1 MGYILPS
8 LTGLGQSAIYRL
20 FELVYI
26 PKEVIVAMN
35 TAMKLTRNIILFALC
50 SLCVPFS
57 SYADEGMWLFNNPP
71 YKTLQDKYHF
81 QPTAAWLEHLQK
93 SSVRFNSGGS
103 GSFVSADGLV
113 MTNHHVGADCLQKIS
128 SKEKDYVKS
137 GFEARSRSEEPK
149 CVDLELNVLMGI
161 EDVTNRVAG
170 AVTSSMNSAE
180 AEKARRAVIND
191 IEKESRDKTGL
202 RSNVITLYNGGQ
214 YHLYRYKR
222 YTDVRLVFA
231 PQKAIAFFG
240 GDPDNFEYPRYD
252 LDICFFRVYE
262 NDQAVHVEH
271 FLKWSEAGAAEGD
284 LIFVPGNPGRT
295 ERLDT
300 VAHLE
305 YQRDLVVPGGL
316 NLLRRREI
324 LLKNYSDRGSE
335 NARRAEDELF
345 GIQNSRKAYLGM
357 LAGLQDPVVIDK
369 KRAAESTLRDKVNTD
384 PKLQQAYGNAWDQ
397 VAATLKT
404 LVKIRDEYNLI
415 GYGPTKR
422 AQAFNSELFD
432 VAMTLVRL
440 AEESPKPNSERLR
453 EYSESSLDSL
463 KLQLFSEAPIYDD
476 LETVKLAD
484 SLGLMMEVMGAD
496 NELVKK
502 VLAGKSPR
510 DRAGELVHGTKLRDV
525 AIRKQLANGGRK
537 AIDNSNDP
545 MIELAKLIDPP
556 ARRIRQT
563 FEQQVDEPQRQAYGK
578 IANARFAVYGSSIY
592 PDATF
597 TLRLAFGEAK
607 GYAEAGQKIPWA
619 TTLGGTFEHA
629 AEHENKEP
637 FELPAIWKERKG
649 NLNLSTPFNFVN
661 TADII
666 GGNSGS
672 PVVNREGEL
681 VGIIFD
687 GNIQSL
693 VLDYIYT
700 DQEARAVAV
709 HSAGILEALR
719 KVYAADRLVGELTG
733 KK

>member
-1 MGYILPS
+1 
-8 LTGLGQSAIYRL
+8 
-20 FELVYI
+20 
-26 PKEVIVAMN
+26 
-35 TAMKLTRNIILFALC
+35 MKLTRSIILFALC
-50 SLCVPFS
+50 SICVPL

-71 YKTLQDKYHF
+71 YKILQDKYHF
-81 QPTAAWLEHLQK
+81 QPTAVWLEHLQK

-128 SKEKDYVKS
+128 SNDKDYVKS
-137 GFEARSRSEEPK
+137 GFEARTRSEEPK

-161 EDVTNRVAG
+161 EDVTSRVAG
-170 AVTSSMNSAE
+170 AVTSGMNSAE

-202 RSNVITLYNGGQ
+202 RSDVIPLYNGGQ
-214 YHLYRYKR
+214 YHLYHYKR

-231 PQKAIAFFG
+231 PQKAVAFFG

-262 NDQAVHVEH
+262 NGQAVHVEH

-284 LIFVPGNPGRT
+284 LIFVSGNPGRT

-300 VAHLE
+300 MAHIE
-305 YQRDLVVPGGL
+305 YQRDLVVPGTL
-316 NLLRRREI
+316 NLLRRREV
-324 LLKNYSDRGSE
+324 LLKNYSDRSSE

-345 GIQNSRKAYLGM
+345 GIENSRKAYLGII
-357 LAGLQDPVVIDK
+357 AGLQDPAIMDK
-369 KRAAESTLRDKVNTD
+369 KRAAEKTLRDKVSND
-384 PKLQQAYGNAWDQ
+384 PKLQQAYGDAWDQ

-415 GYGPTKR
+415 GFGPVKR
-422 AQAFNSELFD
+422 GQAFNSDLFEI
-432 VAMTLVRL
+432 AMTLVRL
-440 AEESPKPNSERLR
+440 AQESPKPNSERLR
-453 EYSESSLDSL
+453 EFSEAGLDSL
-463 KLQLFSEAPIYDD
+463 KLELFSEAPIYDD
-476 LETVKLAD
+476 FETVKLAD
-484 SLGLMMEVMGAD
+484 SLGFMMEVMGAE

-510 DRAGELVHGTKLRDV
+510 DRAAELVHGTKLKDV
-525 AIRKQLANGGRK
+525 AMRKQLAEGGLK
-537 AIDNSNDP
+537 AIEASNDP
-545 MIELAKLIDPP
+545 MIELARLVDPP
-556 ARRIRQT
+556 SRRIRQT

-578 IANARFAVYGSSIY
+578 IANARFAVYGSSLY

-607 GYAEAGQKIPWA
+607 GYVEAGQKVPWA
-619 TTLGGTFEHA
+619 TTMGGTFEHA
-629 AEHENKEP
+629 DAHENKDP
-637 FELPAIWKERKG
+637 FELPAIWRERKAK
-649 NLNLSTPFNFVN
+649 LNLSTPFNFVN

-700 DQEARAVAV
+700 DQESRAVAV

-719 KVYAADRLVGELTG
+719 KIYAADRLVGELTG